1 MFTRKG
7 YATSVSGKT
16 ANGCPV
22 RSAKPPDNMN
32 FHYISP
38 SADGETLRGFNTQK
52 GKAYR
57 LPFLFCYCRIKQRK
71 FLQDA
76 QPVLVEGLPGCL
88 KIGRKRFAVNLLP
101 IRQRPVALAFPVGML
116 ARNLVEGY
124 KTRKVDLVDWNDREN
139 AEVWRR
145 AWANLANEFL
155 AQNNRPERI
164 DHRSYERQGID
175 QIPTVHV
182 GVSATQIQKSVS
194 HMRIAR
200 MARHMDVGGKDIDD
214 CRHQRRQADASCC
227 SVFHIAT
234 SLVSRPSSHRYSSKQ
249 MPSVSGTPSCCV

>member
-1 MFTRKG
+1 MFTRKE

-38 SADGETLRGFNTQK
+38 SAGGETLRGFNTQK

-57 LPFLFCYCRIKQRK
+57 LPFLFCDRRIKQRK

-101 IRQRPVALAFPVGML
+101 IRQRPVALAFPNCMRAG
-116 ARNLVEGY
+116 NLVEGY
-124 KTRKVDLVDWNDREN
+124 KRQLRVADDARRLYSPTFGSGSFSSSN
-139 AEVWRR
+139 ASS
-145 AWANLANEFL
+145 ALAVAVFVPASTNC
-155 AQNNRPERI
+155 ASSSPTAPPPQNA
-164 DHRSYERQGID
+164 H
-175 QIPTVHV
+175 
-182 GVSATQIQKSVS
+182 A
-194 HMRIAR
+194 
-200 MARHMDVGGKDIDD
+200 
-214 CRHQRRQADASCC
+214 
-227 SVFHIAT
+227 
-234 SLVSRPSSHRYSSKQ
+234 L
-249 MPSVSGTPSCCV
+249 

>member
-71 FLQDA
+71 FFQDA

-88 KIGRKRFAVNLLP
+88 KIGRKRFAVYRLP
-101 IRQRPVALAFPVGML
+101 ICQRPIDRAATTKRPCAIRRLFRHAAAFTIRMPHLFCCHYLLLMCSE
-116 ARNLVEGY
+116 A
-124 KTRKVDLVDWNDREN
+124 
-139 AEVWRR
+139 APRR
-145 AWANLANEFL
+145 CRAVRLFPPAPAC
-155 AQNNRPERI
+155 
-164 DHRSYERQGID
+164 
-175 QIPTVHV
+175 
-182 GVSATQIQKSVS
+182 SASRFQKACL
-194 HMRIAR
+194 R
-200 MARHMDVGGKDIDD
+200 
-214 CRHQRRQADASCC
+214 
-227 SVFHIAT
+227 
-234 SLVSRPSSHRYSSKQ
+234 SRP
-249 MPSVSGTPSCCV
+249 

>member
-1 MFTRKG
+1 MFTRKE

-22 RSAKPPDNMN
+22 RSAKPPDNMT

-57 LPFLFCYCRIKQRK
+57 LPFLFCDCRIKQRK

-101 IRQRPVALAFPVGML
+101 IRQRPVALSLPKCML
-116 ARNLVEGY
+116 G
-124 KTRKVDLVDWNDREN
+124 
-139 AEVWRR
+139 
-145 AWANLANEFL
+145 
-155 AQNNRPERI
+155 
-164 DHRSYERQGID
+164 
-175 QIPTVHV
+175 
-182 GVSATQIQKSVS
+182 
-194 HMRIAR
+194 
-200 MARHMDVGGKDIDD
+200 
-214 CRHQRRQADASCC
+214 
-227 SVFHIAT
+227 
-234 SLVSRPSSHRYSSKQ
+234 
-249 MPSVSGTPSCCV
+249 

>member
-38 SADGETLRGFNTQK
+38 SADDETLRGFNTQK

-101 IRQRPVALAFPVGML
+101 IRQRPVALALPVGML
-116 ARNLVEGY
+116 ARNLVKGY
-124 KTRKVDLVDWNDREN
+124 KRHLCVTDHARRFAAAKKNHTVFSDLRQRLFLQFKRKQCACRRRFCSGKHQLRKLVADR
-139 AEVWRR
+139 AATAKRPCAIRR
-145 AWANLANEFL
+145 LFRHAAAFTIRMPHLFCCHCLLLMCSEAAPRRCRAVRLFPP
-155 AQNNRPERI
+155 APAC
-164 DHRSYERQGID
+164 
-175 QIPTVHV
+175 
-182 GVSATQIQKSVS
+182 SASRFQKACL
-194 HMRIAR
+194 R
-200 MARHMDVGGKDIDD
+200 
-214 CRHQRRQADASCC
+214 
-227 SVFHIAT
+227 
-234 SLVSRPSSHRYSSKQ
+234 SRP
-249 MPSVSGTPSCCV
+249 